1 MEELV
6 LTDPV
11 VEPEKVT
18 SKFHVLALLL
28 NHGAPSQM
36 PNPEQIVT
44 ALVKIDLVDNLGKAW
59 TYSYTG
65 QTALDYI
72 KFINTA
78 NFTTKSLHKRIL
90 ERLASDGVLPG
101 TVTGTPDPPA
111 ERATQG

>member
-18 SKFHVLALLL
+18 AKYRVVSLILDHAAVSSPPT
-28 NHGAPSQM
+28 GEPG
-36 PNPEQIVT
+36 
-44 ALVKIDLVDNLGKAW
+44 LVVIHLKDNLEQPF
-59 TYSYTG
+59 TQRYTG
-65 QTALDYI
+65 QTAIDYI

-90 ERLASDGVLPG
+90 ERLSAEGVLPG
-101 TVTGTPDPPA
+101 TVQGAPDP
-111 ERATQG
+111 

>member
-11 VEPEKVT
+11 VKPEEVKSNYKVVSLIMNHDQTIPPEPVAGLITIQLK
-18 SKFHVLALLL
+18 
-28 NHGAPSQM
+28 
-36 PNPEQIVT
+36 
-44 ALVKIDLVDNLGKAW
+44 DNLGGFFSH
-59 TYSYTG
+59 SYTG

-72 KFINTA
+72 KYINTA

-90 ERLASDGVLPG
+90 ERMSMEGILPG

-111 ERATQG
+111 GDHE